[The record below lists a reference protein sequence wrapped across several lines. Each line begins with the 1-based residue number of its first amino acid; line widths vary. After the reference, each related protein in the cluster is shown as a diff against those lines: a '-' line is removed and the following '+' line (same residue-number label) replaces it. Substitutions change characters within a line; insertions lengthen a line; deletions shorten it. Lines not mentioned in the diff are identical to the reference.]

1 MWARSF
7 GATLLVAACAAP
19 AGDELAVSV
28 RITGALTRQGTYAHA
43 ADARHLCRSYQPSGP
58 LPTFW
63 EVSFNDDRSPPEDSF
78 TLRFP
83 VMPNM
88 RAAPPFAVIRLT
100 AGGRVWR
107 FQRAPD
113 EEPRPEVQPAD
124 DLLTG
129 RFRIRDLRPDDGGE
143 DRIEVEGSWICPP
156 PR

>member
-1 MWARSF
+1 M
-7 GATLLVAACAAP
+7 TLLVVACTAP
-19 AGDELAVSV
+19 PENELAISV

-43 ADARHLCRSYQPSGP
+43 TDARHFCRAYQPSGP

-78 TLRFP
+78 VLRFP

-88 RAAPPFAVIRLT
+88 RSAPPFAVIRLT

-107 FQRAPD
+107 FQRRAE
-113 EEPRPEVQPAD
+113 EEPRPEVRPAD

-143 DRIEVEGSWICPP
+143 ERIDVEGGWTCMLPH
-156 PR
+156 